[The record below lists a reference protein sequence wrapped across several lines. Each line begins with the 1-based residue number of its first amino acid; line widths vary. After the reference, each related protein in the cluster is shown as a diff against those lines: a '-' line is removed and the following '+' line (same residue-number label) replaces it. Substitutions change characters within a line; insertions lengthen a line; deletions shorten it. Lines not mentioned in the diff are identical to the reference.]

1 MRPEDEKN
9 NLTGQEGAAPETAD
23 AARKAAEEADAR
35 AFEEGAA
42 QSVNT
47 ADGEPKENE

>member
-23 AARKAAEEADAR
+23 VARKAAEEADAR
-35 AFEEGAA
+35 AFEE
-42 QSVNT
+42 
-47 ADGEPKENE
+47 